1 MTVAHYLITA
11 LLALLAF
18 VALGA
23 VGIDLSLP
31 GVVPAI
37 IGVPAVGVVLVR
49 FVGFVFEDTRGKGR
63 R

>member
-37 IGVPAVGVVLVR
+37 VGGPVVFIVLVWFIR
-49 FVGFVFEDTRGKGR
+49 FVYKDTRGK
-63 R
+63 